1 MRFCQTYFK
10 GLGAQ
15 NVRKKAANDNTNT
28 THCDLDYKIK
38 NYADGPIAKH
48 EQRVDGASWLL
59 AQPDWSN
66 ASFDAPMMR
75 MCLFY
80 SPLDRPTFDD
90 LKTTLTVHA

>member
-48 EQRVDGASWLL
+48 EQRVDGAS
-59 AQPDWSN
+59 
-66 ASFDAPMMR
+66 
-75 MCLFY
+75 
-80 SPLDRPTFDD
+80 
-90 LKTTLTVHA
+90 